1 MPDAPAQAEEIPAAE
16 DAPAGRSRA
25 PVVPPSFKDIVK
37 NYSGTSAEWLLG
49 RIIGWHERITPDR
62 EKDIDAI
69 LYLLEKSGYIPG
81 APETAPFIATIAL
94 IWARLPLAADLTG
107 APRSLLTPGAIGDEF
122 RKVAEEM
129 QWITR
134 KEFQQLDGQLDR
146 FTDNIVDPK
155 LEKFQHILDG
165 MAQKINALV
174 NARNPDPLDVQGI
187 ADQIAGR
194 ISQKMPQAGKSP
206 IKGIYLAIAAIAFV
220 AGLLAGSWAYAIGFA
235 KGGSQAVQPVV
246 SHSAK

>member
-1 MPDAPAQAEEIPAAE
+1 
-16 DAPAGRSRA
+16 
-25 PVVPPSFKDIVK
+25 
-37 NYSGTSAEWLLG
+37 LG

-107 APRSLLTPGAIGDEF
+107 TPKSLLTPGAVGDEF

-134 KEFQQLDGQLDR
+134 KEFQQLDSQLDR

-155 LEKFQHILDG
+155 LDKFQHILDA
-165 MAQKINALV
+165 MAQKINTLV
-174 NARNPDPLDVQGI
+174 NTKTPDPPDVQAI
-187 ADQIAGR
+187 AVKIAEQI
-194 ISQKMPQAGKSP
+194 SKMHQTGKSQV
-206 IKGIYLAIAAIAFV
+206 KGIYLGIAAIAFV

-235 KGGSQAVQPVV
+235 KGGLQAAAPAV
-246 SHSAK
+246 SRSVK

>member
-1 MPDAPAQAEEIPAAE
+1 MPDLPAASQE
-16 DAPAGRSRA
+16 TAPDERSREPA
-25 PVVPPSFKDIVK
+25 VPPNFRSIVK

-94 IWARLPLAADLTG
+94 IWARLPLAADLTET
-107 APRSLLTPGAIGDEF
+107 PKSLLTPGAVGDEF

-165 MAQKINALV
+165 MAQKINSLV
-174 NARNPDPLDVQGI
+174 NARNSDPPDIQGI
-187 ADQIAGR
+187 AAKIAEQI
-194 ISQKMPQAGKSP
+194 SKMPQAGKSQV
-206 IKGIYLAIAAIAFV
+206 KGIYLGIAAIAFV
-220 AGLLAGSWAYAIGFA
+220 AGLLVGSWAYAIGFA
-235 KGGSQAVQPVV
+235 KGGPQAVQSAV